1 MVGRLG
7 LDGDRRVVGIG
18 NSGCDFV
25 IDLWVD
31 EAAFVSGILAT
42 LLGVTLIVV
51 KVSHHLIRRRQ
62 QLRRVG
68 YTESLSSVIIDGSYP
83 LLSPDLTDRQF
94 LHVVMEYLQ
103 LMSGE
108 ARQSLLAY
116 VRQLRLDSSLV
127 AELNQSSRA
136 MARMEAAAILA
147 EIADAEMAPALRM
160 ALDDP
165 LPEVVVQVARGL
177 TRLGGDDNLRAVV
190 ARLESATT
198 PWVATRIA
206 DQLVKAGPAAV
217 PILLEVFDHWAGR
230 PVTEADDPVCRVT
243 RVLGLIG
250 DDRAERQ
257 LIELLSDPDADRRL
271 VAASAL
277 ERAGTIHCL
286 PALMVAL
293 ADPDWR
299 VRARAAVALGGFPVP
314 DAVEPL
320 TRAMSDTSWWVR
332 QDAAKGLAR
341 VPGGMEALGRV
352 VEGHD
357 AYARDAALFFLAVVD
372 RSSTGR
378 TRHFVAG
385 SGDQP

>member
-1 MVGRLG
+1 M
-7 LDGDRRVVGIG
+7 
-18 NSGCDFV
+18 

-31 EAAFVSGILAT
+31 EAAYFSGIVAT

-51 KVSHHLIRRRQ
+51 KVTHHLIRKRQ
-62 QLRRVG
+62 KLRRTG
-68 YTESLSSVIIDGSYP
+68 YTESLAGVIIDGSYP

-127 AELNQSSRA
+127 AELNQSSRV
-136 MARMEAAAILA
+136 MARLEASAILA
-147 EIADAEMAPALRM
+147 EIADTDMAPALRA
-160 ALDDP
+160 ALDDS

-177 TRLGGDDNLRAVV
+177 TRLGGDENLRAVV
-190 ARLESATT
+190 ARLESTNR
-198 PWVATRIA
+198 WVATRIA

-217 PILLEVFDHWAGR
+217 PILLEAFERWVAR
-230 PVTEADDPVCRVT
+230 PVMEGDDPVCRVT

-250 DDRAERQ
+250 DDRAEGR

-271 VAASAL
+271 TAASAL

-286 PALMVAL
+286 PALMGAL

-378 TRHFVAG
+378 PRHFVAG
-385 SGDQP
+385 SGDRP